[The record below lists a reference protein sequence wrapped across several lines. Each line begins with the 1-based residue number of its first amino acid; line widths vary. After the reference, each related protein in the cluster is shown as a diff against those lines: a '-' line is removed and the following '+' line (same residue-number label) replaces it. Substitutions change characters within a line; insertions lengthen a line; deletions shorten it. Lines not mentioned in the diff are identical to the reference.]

1 MIYQLCHIVLG
12 LQPLNRQAEGEI
24 VRGWLDREE
33 KAPLAGKYNISI
45 FFKIF
50 QIKKTYISSKI
61 NFYFLKYFQLA
72 KHGTF

>member
-33 KAPLAGKYNISI
+33 KAPLAGKYQYIFDDFSKKNIFHQKLISI
-45 FFKIF
+45 
-50 QIKKTYISSKI
+50 S
-61 NFYFLKYFQLA
+61 
-72 KHGTF
+72 

>member
-33 KAPLAGKYNISI
+33 KAPLAGKYQYIFDDFSKKKNIFHQKLISI
-45 FFKIF
+45 
-50 QIKKTYISSKI
+50 S
-61 NFYFLKYFQLA
+61 
-72 KHGTF
+72 